1 MAVHR
6 YSRCIQVFFFMPVSF
21 AALLR
26 GPNAAGVAP
35 VRAARQQRKQHIYN
49 KYTVESNIDLGERVA
64 TFISS
69 EYGAEF
75 AAQMLEKVLRR
86 ANGSQ
91 PSPVDD
97 SVLMLDVPNGA
108 AWVPISDIVSDQSD
122 ADVLPYGFWQRFMKE
137 ELKEQCT
144 KRRRM
149 QLIRALNYY
158 LQRKDKGA
166 STIAGLRGM
175 RDRHSCR
182 SKGGALNHQKAAG
195 LGFALLQYFI
205 DHVQR
210 LMSRSDSCMLMKKAR
225 ELRAE
230 LVFKKW
236 PEHDLPNLVDAAGRM
251 WFYRW
256 RKAYGIVK
264 KVTGMKLKVS
274 WNKLKRRIRV
284 FLGNIFR
291 LRAFWDICHPGVKMR
306 FLSLDQKPSW
316 FNNAGHTGTFAKKGG
331 SQPSVREIYAHT
343 RQRYSILT
351 SVQSWDNTDQ
361 DNPPKIAI
369 LFKATP
375 NGTVI
380 KNLRDCGHLKPWVK
394 VQVQENGSYRSEDVV
409 EALDWMLPV
418 ANIPSESI
426 IVILDWYSGHL
437 TKEVADLVRMDMDR
451 DC

>member
-1 MAVHR
+1 MVVPR
-6 YSRCIQVFFFMPVSF
+6 YSRCIQVFFFMPASF

-26 GPNAAGVAP
+26 CPNAAGVAP
-35 VRAARQQRKQHIYN
+35 VRAARQQHKYN
-49 KYTVESNIDLGERVA
+49 KHTVESSIDLGERAA

-69 EYGAEF
+69 EYGAEL
-75 AAQMLEKVLRR
+75 AAQMLEKVLQR
-86 ANGSQ
+86 AKGSQ

-97 SVLMLDVPNGA
+97 SLLMLDVPNGA
-108 AWVPISDIVSDQSD
+108 AWVPISDIDSDQSH
-122 ADVLPYGFWQRFMKE
+122 ADFLPYGFWRRFMEE
-137 ELKEQCT
+137 ELKEQHT
-144 KRRRM
+144 NRRKT
-149 QLIRALNYY
+149 QLIRALNFY
-158 LQRKDKGA
+158 LLRKDKGA

-182 SKGGALNHQKAAG
+182 NKGGALNSQKAAG
-195 LGFALLQYFI
+195 LGFALLQYFV

-210 LMSRSDSCMLMKKAR
+210 LMSRTDSCMLMKKAR
-225 ELRAE
+225 ELRAD

-236 PEHDLPNLVDAAGRM
+236 PENDLPKLDGGAGRT
-251 WFYRW
+251 WFCRW

-291 LRAFWDICHPGVKMR
+291 LRAFWELCHPDVEMR

-380 KNLRDCGHLKPWVK
+380 KHLRDCGHLKPWVK
-394 VQVQENGSYRSEDVV
+394 VQVQEHGSYRSEDVV